1 MINNDTKLIRF
12 KNESIKTKKKKMK
25 YSLTTYHSQLIKFYN
40 CFIRLFKFIWLNIL
54 FFYTLFELIKIPFY
68 FIFTSL
74 SPNLN
79 YNNNNDDDCDLNAN
93 KKDNKLIKPK
103 KKFFDRTLLN
113 NLIRKSSNKK
123 FVLKYFDD
131 YIDDD
136 DDNDGDDKIRIK
148 NKSNYKLSIEN
159 ENNVILVN
167 EVKSNTSVS
176 FDSLND
182 MTKIEKT
189 FLTLDNCKEIN
200 PNSDGN
206 KKKSKT

>member
-1 MINNDTKLIRF
+1 M
-12 KNESIKTKKKKMK
+12 
-25 YSLTTYHSQLIKFYN
+25 
-40 CFIRLFKFIWLNIL
+40 
-54 FFYTLFELIKIPFY
+54 
-68 FIFTSL
+68 
-74 SPNLN
+74 
-79 YNNNNDDDCDLNAN
+79 NAN

>member
-1 MINNDTKLIRF
+1 VINNDTKLIRF

-40 CFIRLFKFIWLNIL
+40 CFIRH
-54 FFYTLFELIKIPFY
+54 
-68 FIFTSL
+68 
-74 SPNLN
+74 
-79 YNNNNDDDCDLNAN
+79 
-93 KKDNKLIKPK
+93 
-103 KKFFDRTLLN
+103 
-113 NLIRKSSNKK
+113 
-123 FVLKYFDD
+123 
-131 YIDDD
+131 

>member
-1 MINNDTKLIRF
+1 MINNDKKLIRF
-12 KNESIKTKKKKMK
+12 KDESIETKKKKIK
-25 YSLTTYHSQLIKFYN
+25 YSPTTYTIQLIRFYN
-40 CFIRLFKFIWLNIL
+40 CFIRLFKFIWLNII

-68 FIFTSL
+68 FLFSSL
-74 SPNLN
+74 STNLN
-79 YNNNNDDDCDLNAN
+79 YNNNDDDCDLNAN

-103 KKFFDRTLLN
+103 KNFFDRTLLN
-113 NLIRKSSNKK
+113 NLIRKSNNKK

-136 DDNDGDDKIRIK
+136 HDKIK
-148 NKSNYKLSIEN
+148 NKSNYKFSVEN

-167 EVKSNTSVS
+167 EVKSNTVRNSVS

-182 MTKIEKT
+182 MNKIEKT

-200 PNSDGN
+200 LNNDGN
-206 KKKSKT
+206 KKKLKY

>member
-1 MINNDTKLIRF
+1 MINNDKKLIRF
-12 KNESIKTKKKKMK
+12 KDESIKTKKKKMK
-25 YSLTTYHSQLIKFYN
+25 YSLTTYTIQLIKFYN

-68 FIFTSL
+68 FLFSSL
-74 SPNLN
+74 STNLN
-79 YNNNNDDDCDLNAN
+79 YNNNDDDCDLNAN

-136 DDNDGDDKIRIK
+136 DKIRIK
-148 NKSNYKLSIEN
+148 NKSNYKFSIEN

-167 EVKSNTSVS
+167 EVKSNTSFS

-182 MTKIEKT
+182 MNKIEKT

-200 PNSDGN
+200 LNNDGN
-206 KKKSKT
+206 KKN

>member
-1 MINNDTKLIRF
+1 VINSDKKLIRF
-12 KNESIKTKKKKMK
+12 KDESIKTKKKKMK
-25 YSLTTYHSQLIKFYN
+25 YSLTTYTIQLIRFYN

-68 FIFTSL
+68 FLFSSL
-74 SPNLN
+74 STNLN
-79 YNNNNDDDCDLNAN
+79 YNNNNTDDDCDLNAN

-103 KKFFDRTLLN
+103 RNFFDRTLLN
-113 NLIRKSSNKK
+113 NLIRKSNNKK

-136 DDNDGDDKIRIK
+136 HDKIRIK
-148 NKSNYKLSIEN
+148 NKSNYKFSVEN

-182 MTKIEKT
+182 MNKIEKT

-200 PNSDGN
+200 LNNDGN
-206 KKKSKT
+206 KKKLKS